1 MTRSK
6 RYSGDWAIAAER
18 RSDRRSRLHLRRHY
32 GWLLELAFDEQKTH
46 QDPRRATQPAQVRSA
61 TPAGVIQ
68 EVDASSLGHF
78 VIRSLMFDAAATVDL
93 DRYTPLRNPE
103 YRSQQLR
110 TGIGG
115 ASQPFYRGSRGSS
128 IAASGTERAAKAAIA
143 PSPGPNFRRATHPAS
158 WTVSTP
164 WVSTM
169 KVAEEAATPEAPR
182 RQDYQDREP

>member
-103 YRSQQLR
+103 YRSQQSRNLGNPYKMAEKLR
-110 TGIGG
+110 QFR
-115 ASQPFYRGSRGSS
+115 SL
-128 IAASGTERAAKAAIA
+128 IAGSGTEL
-143 PSPGPNFRRATHPAS
+143 GPHCKSLCKKGDFL
-158 WTVSTP
+158 
-164 WVSTM
+164 
-169 KVAEEAATPEAPR
+169 
-182 RQDYQDREP
+182 